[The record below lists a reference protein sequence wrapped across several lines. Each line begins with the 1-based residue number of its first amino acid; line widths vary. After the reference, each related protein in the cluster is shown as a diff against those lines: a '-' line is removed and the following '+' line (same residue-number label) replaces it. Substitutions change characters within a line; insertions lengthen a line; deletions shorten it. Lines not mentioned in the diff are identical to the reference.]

1 MASAVRAADGEPGSV
16 SQSPKATAQASVGYG
31 QTPREEANSE
41 RARTSCRTEYL
52 HAPFQRCKN
61 PTMKPLARRLT
72 ATTALLTT
80 LALSLGCAKSED
92 DNDKSSASSGGGKDS
107 GQVAAEPAK
116 GAKTCTLAAYGGKK
130 TDLKNA
136 TVGFSQSEKEAN
148 PFRIAET
155 ASIKAEAKKRGVKL
169 LTANAQS
176 QFSKQISDVQDL
188 ISKGADLLVI
198 APLNSDGWEPVL
210 KQAAAKNIPIVT
222 VDRKIN
228 AKACKDYVSFIG
240 SDFVQQGRRA
250 ADQMIKATGGKGEVA
265 ILLGAPGN
273 NVTTERTKGFSERI
287 KQKAPGLKVVFKQTG
302 EFARE
307 KGQQVT
313 EQLIQ
318 SKPGI
323 DGIYAENDEMGL
335 GAVNA
340 LKGAGKK
347 AGDVKIVTVDG
358 TRNAVQGIVDKWIY
372 GVVESN
378 PRFGPLA
385 FQTLDDFTQGK
396 KVGQD
401 IVIKD
406 SAYTPANAER
416 DLSKAF

>member
-1 MASAVRAADGEPGSV
+1 MKPIIL
-16 SQSPKATAQASVGYG
+16 
-31 QTPREEANSE
+31 
-41 RARTSCRTEYL
+41 RTSTRTL
-52 HAPFQRCKN
+52 
-61 PTMKPLARRLT
+61 LAVGLAASLALT
-72 ATTALLTT
+72 A
-80 LALSLGCAKSED
+80 GCAKSED
-92 DNDKSSASSGGGKDS
+92 DASDDKSGAGGEAGQAVSEQGGK
-107 GQVAAEPAK
+107 
-116 GAKTCTLAAYGGKK
+116 TCAIGAYGGKK
-130 TDLKNA
+130 LDLKDA

-155 ASIKAEAKKRGVKL
+155 ASLKAEADKRGVKL

-188 ISKGADLLVI
+188 IARGADLLVI

-210 KQAAAKNIPIVT
+210 RAAGAKHIPIVT

-228 AKACKDYVSFIG
+228 ATACKDYVSFIG
-240 SDFVQQGRRA
+240 SDFVEQGKRA
-250 ADQMIKATGGKGEVA
+250 ADQMIRTTGGKGKIA
-265 ILLGAPGN
+265 ILLGAAGN
-273 NVTTERTKGFSERI
+273 NVTTERTKGFEDRV
-287 KQKAPGLKVVFKQTG
+287 KEKAPGLKVVFKQTG

-318 SKPGI
+318 SKPDI
-323 DGIYAENDEMGL
+323 TGIYAENDEMGL

-347 AGDVKIVTVDG
+347 AGDVKIVTIDG
-358 TRNAVQGIVDKWIY
+358 TKGAVRGIVDGWID
-372 GVVESN
+372 GVIESN

-385 FQTLDDFTQGK
+385 FQTLDDFTRGK

-406 SAYTPANAER
+406 SAYTKDNAKS
-416 DLSKAF
+416 DLNKAY

>member
-1 MASAVRAADGEPGSV
+1 MKSRTLLRRTS
-16 SQSPKATAQASVGYG
+16 
-31 QTPREEANSE
+31 
-41 RARTSCRTEYL
+41 ARTL
-52 HAPFQRCKN
+52 
-61 PTMKPLARRLT
+61 LAVGLAASLT
-72 ATTALLTT
+72 FAA
-80 LALSLGCAKSED
+80 GCAKSED
-92 DNDKSSASSGGGKDS
+92 DASGSGEAASGKGDS
-107 GQVAAEPAK
+107 GQVVAGGDG
-116 GAKTCTLAAYGGKK
+116 GATCAIDAYGGKK
-130 TDLKNA
+130 FDLKTA

-155 ASIKAEAKKRGVKL
+155 ASIKAEAEKRGVRL

-188 ISKGADLLVI
+188 IAKGADALVI

-210 KQAAAKNIPIVT
+210 RAASARHIPIVT

-228 AKACKDYVSFIG
+228 AKACEDYVSFIG
-240 SDFVQQGRRA
+240 SDFVEQGRRA
-250 ADQMIKATGGKGEVA
+250 ADRMIEATGGKGEIA
-265 ILLGAPGN
+265 ILLGTAGN
-273 NVTTERTKGFSERI
+273 NVTTERTKGFKERI
-287 KQKAPGLKVVFKQTG
+287 EEKAPGLKVVFQQTG
-302 EFARE
+302 EFSRE

-323 DGIYAENDEMGL
+323 TGIYAENDEMGL

-347 AGDVKIVTVDG
+347 AGDIKIVTIDG
-358 TRNAVQGIVDKWIY
+358 TKGAVRSIVSGWID
-372 GVVESN
+372 GVIESN

-385 FQTLDDFTQGK
+385 FSTLDSFTRGE
-396 KVGQD
+396 KVKQD

-406 SAYTPANAER
+406 SAYTGKNAEA
-416 DLSKAF
+416 DLSQAY